1 MLENLIN
8 DLIDMA
14 KIENNKFSL
23 NQDFYDLTHT
33 VHQTLEI
40 LLFQANEKKIEFNV
54 IIDKKSNLSLIKQI
68 YGDTRRIKQILINFI
83 SNSFKFTTIGGKIT
97 ISIRI
102 NEEQQV
108 KKDEMIRFRSIDQL
122 KFQKLLDAK
131 SEK

>member
-83 SNSFKFTTIGGKIT
+83 SNSFKFTPIGGKIT

-122 KFQKLLDAK
+122 QFQKLLDAK

>member
-83 SNSFKFTTIGGKIT
+83 SNSLKFTPIGGKIT

-122 KFQKLLDAK
+122 QFQKLLDAK